1 MAKIFFDNSAVL
13 GTSTKVPFDLSSNFI
28 DLDSHT
34 NGALLSAINAD
45 PSAYSIA
52 DGVLTRDGAPVVI
65 NDWCDDCKTLDSL
78 DTASTVA
85 QLRKVLVLMRD
96 KPGFIKG

>member
-1 MAKIFFDNSAVL
+1 MAKIQHTNGVIARI
-13 GTSTKVPFDLSSNFI
+13 PFEFGRESISF
-28 DLDSHT
+28 DSHT
-34 NGALLSAINAD
+34 NPDLYSEVYSD
-45 PSAYSIA
+45 PSAYSIV
-52 DGVLTRDGAPVVI
+52 DDVLTCDGSPVAI

-85 QLRKVLVLMRD
+85 QLKKVLMLMRD